1 MTSLSQTAK
10 KQSSQNDATL
20 DTYISARD
28 EVDNILT
35 FTLAGTNVS
44 IANGLRRTILSD
56 IPILAFKTFPHNENQ
71 AKFITNTSRF
81 NNEILK
87 QRLGCIPIHIPDL
100 KMPYNELLVEI
111 HKKNDTNEMMYLTTK
126 DFKVKNTTSGKYLDD
141 STVRKIFPADS
152 ISGDYILFARL
163 RPKISN
169 EVPGEEIKID
179 ARMSPHTSG
188 EDGMYN
194 TVSCCTYFNTP
205 NKVAQKDGWQ
215 QKLGAMTEEEK
226 DPETLTLKEM
236 DYYNHDAKRL
246 FIKDSFDFKIET
258 IGVISNYDLCLRG
271 CQILIEKLLNIKD
284 MAFDKTL
291 TVTKAASTIENC
303 FEILLDGYGYT
314 IGKVIEYILHRDLYA
329 GSKGGTGS
337 QVTYVGFRKSHPHD
351 SSSFIRI
358 AYKNKATSEDVVKS
372 DVVNVC
378 DTAIKI
384 YSTIAN
390 EFEK

>member
-1 MTSLSQTAK
+1 MASLSQDVES
-10 KQSSQNDATL
+10 SSQSAVL

-28 EVDNILT
+28 EVGGTLT
-35 FTLAGTNVS
+35 FTLAGINVS

-56 IPILAFKTFPHNENQ
+56 IPVLAFKTFPHNENQ
-71 AKFITNTSRF
+71 AEFITNTSRF

-100 KMPYNELLVEI
+100 KMPYDELLVEI
-111 HKKNDTNEMMYLTTK
+111 HKKNDTNEMMYLTTQ
-126 DFKVKNTTSGKYLDD
+126 DFKVKNISSEKYLDD
-141 STVRKIFPADS
+141 STVRKIFPPDP
-152 ISGDYILFARL
+152 ISNGFILFARL

-169 EVPGEEIKID
+169 EVPGEEIKIK
-179 ARMSPHTSG
+179 AKMSVHTSG

-205 NKVAQKDGWQ
+205 DKVVQKDGWQ
-215 QKLGAMTEEEK
+215 EKLSSFTEEEK
-226 DPETLTLKEM
+226 DPEVLTLKEM
-236 DYYNHDAKRL
+236 DYYNHDAKRF

-258 IGVISNYDLCLRG
+258 IGVLSNYEICTQA
-271 CQILIEKLLNIKD
+271 CQIIIEKLIFIKNI
-284 MAFDKTL
+284 ASEKTL

-329 GSKGGTGS
+329 NSKTVS
-337 QVTYVGFRKSHPHD
+337 YIGFRKSHPHD
-351 SSSFIRI
+351 STSFIRI
-358 AYKNKATSEDVVKS
+358 AYKSSFTSEDDVKS
-372 DVVNVC
+372 DIADAC
-378 DTAIKI
+378 ESAIKI
-384 YSTIAN
+384 YSTISS